1 MKSQVV
7 EEMAKDAYIGRQP
20 IVDRQGGIVAY
31 ELFYR
36 TGPQKEVRIESD
48 LKASATVLA
57 HLLGNLSSKWL
68 PAGKLVFINADASLL
83 ADADFLSLLPDGK
96 VVLDLHGKVAVTP
109 QMLANCD
116 ALKVRRIYLSID
128 DCTLG
133 EQNPELLARAS
144 FAKVDVADNDS
155 MSLFDKFAR
164 IEPFGIKKIAK
175 RVGNGKDYKF
185 CRDLGFDLFQGYF
198 FARPEVIA
206 EREIAPGM
214 AQLVQ
219 LLNLVG
225 SNADGKEIEVA
236 FKRDPALTVKLLRY
250 INSAGMGIGK
260 KVTSISQALQL
271 LGYRQLYRWVALLLY
286 TSEGGQTP
294 VAVVKTVLTRS
305 RFIEL
310 MGRKRL
316 PRQMHDGLFLLGML
330 TLLDV
335 IFGMPLED
343 ALTKLHMPEPVVR
356 AVLKHEGEQGALL
369 ALALAA
375 EEGDAARLA
384 ELAAQCGLDGE
395 EINRMHLEA
404 VEWAEALAV
413 P

>member
-7 EEMAKDAYIGRQP
+7 EKMAKDAYMGRQP
-20 IVDRQGGIVAY
+20 IVDRQGNIVAY

-36 TGPQKEVRIESD
+36 TGPQKEVKIESD
-48 LKASATVLA
+48 LKASATVLS
-57 HLLGNLSSKWL
+57 HLLSNLDSKWL
-68 PAGKLVFINADASLL
+68 PAGKPVFINADATLL
-83 ADADFLSLLPDGK
+83 DDADFLSLLPDGK

-109 QMLANCD
+109 QILANCD
-116 ALKVRRIYLSID
+116 ALEARRIFLSID
-128 DCTLG
+128 DCNLG
-133 EQNPELLARAS
+133 EQHPELLRRAS

-155 MSLFDKFAR
+155 MALFDKFAR
-164 IEPFGIKKIAK
+164 IEPFGLKKIAK

-198 FARPEVIA
+198 FARPEVVA
-206 EREIAPGM
+206 EREITPGM

-225 SNADGKEIEVA
+225 RNADVKEIEAA
-236 FKRDPALTVKLLRY
+236 FRRDPALTVKLLRY
-250 INSAGMGIGK
+250 INSAGMGVGK
-260 KVTSISQALQL
+260 RVTSIRQALQL

-310 MGRKRL
+310 MGNERQ
-316 PRQMHDGLFLLGML
+316 PGQMHDGLFLLGML
-330 TLLDV
+330 SMLDV
-335 IFGMPLED
+335 IFGIPLDE

-356 AVLKHEGEQGALL
+356 AVLRHEGEQGALL

-384 ELAAQCGLDGE
+384 GLSVQCGLASE
-395 EINRMHLEA
+395 EINRLHLEA
-404 VEWAEALAV
+404 VAWAEALAV